1 MSEFERCLSSGR
13 IQRVDAEMEWVQKEL
28 EQASYDLARA
38 RGSLKR
44 RDYKWAIVQGY
55 YSMFHG
61 AKALVLRA
69 GYREKSHVCLIVAL
83 RHLYVAQGR
92 LDAVNADNLEQAMG
106 LRNQADYSLEY
117 SGDWARAVVKNAASL
132 MVAAR
137 KALL

>member
-1 MSEFERCLSSGR
+1 LSEFERCLSSGR
-13 IQRVDAEMEWVQKEL
+13 IQPIVAEPEWVQREL
-28 EQASYDLARA
+28 EQANYDLARA

-83 RHLYVAQGR
+83 RHLYVSQGR
-92 LDAVNADNLEQAMG
+92 LDPAHAEHLEQAMG

-117 SGDWARAVVKNAASL
+117 SREWARAIVKNAASF

-137 KALL
+137 RALV